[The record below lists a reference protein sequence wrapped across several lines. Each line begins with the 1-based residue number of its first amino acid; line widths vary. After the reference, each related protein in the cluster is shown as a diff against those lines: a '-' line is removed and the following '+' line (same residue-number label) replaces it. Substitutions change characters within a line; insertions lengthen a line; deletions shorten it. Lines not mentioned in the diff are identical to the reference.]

1 MFDFER
7 VCGVEAANSMEPWT
21 PFSIIVVFML
31 AILMVGLLSFRELQ
45 MFGTADI
52 KIIQSLKSNECNVYN
67 SCLFLCKLYWQIS
80 LCVQKWVDQKRH
92 LQSPGVLSIGFISN
106 AGNLVTVGDSDT
118 FRRHRLI
125 QTAWC
130 LLIIILIIIF
140 IIILMYIDLYWFILI
155 YIDLYT
161 IYILFILI
169 WSPRFVGVASST
181 RRIVLRRAAETRW
194 FWCRFWMILVFLVDL
209 NGVLMALV
217 FCIF

>member
-125 QTAWC
+125 QTA
-130 LLIIILIIIF
+130 
-140 IIILMYIDLYWFILI
+140 
-155 YIDLYT
+155 
-161 IYILFILI
+161 
-169 WSPRFVGVASST
+169 
-181 RRIVLRRAAETRW
+181 
-194 FWCRFWMILVFLVDL
+194 
-209 NGVLMALV
+209 
-217 FCIF
+217 